1 MVNSFERKEKNLK
14 LGDLRDIQTVLAG
27 YYF

>member
-1 MVNSFERKEKNLK
+1 MVNSFGRKEKNLK
-14 LGDLRDIQTVLAG
+14 LGDLRDNQTVLAG